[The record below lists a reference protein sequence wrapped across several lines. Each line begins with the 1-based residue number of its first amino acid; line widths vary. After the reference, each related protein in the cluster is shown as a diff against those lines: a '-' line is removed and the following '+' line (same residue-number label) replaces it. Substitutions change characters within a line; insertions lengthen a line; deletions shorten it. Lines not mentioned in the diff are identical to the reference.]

1 MILYIA
7 NRSEI
12 ARRIIRSAKKI
23 GATAVVGYAREDR
36 ELPFVRE
43 ASRSLEIQTSEPRD
57 AYLDAERV
65 IDAAKKLGAT
75 HLHPGYGFL
84 SERADFAEA
93 VEKAGIRFVGPR
105 PETIRSLGDKM
116 ASRDFVRTL
125 EIPLLPSYEEKTQ
138 DDALFEFEASKIEF
152 PLLVKPSAGGGGKG
166 MAIVR
171 QPSEIRDAV
180 ASARRVAMAS
190 FKDDRLFAER
200 YLETARHIEVQ
211 IFGDGKGNILTLG
224 ERECSLQRRYQKL
237 VEETP
242 CESLP
247 EKLRLRILDWSRKIG
262 EKSKYR
268 SAGTI
273 EWIWDGKDQ
282 IYFLEVNSRLQVEH
296 PVTEMV
302 WGVDLVE
309 LQLREACDQL
319 KEFPKLKSAGHAL
332 EVRLC
337 AEDPS
342 QDFLPSAGKI
352 QRLRL
357 PENVR
362 VDFGFAEGNVVSSS
376 FDSMLGKLIAF
387 APTRQECLDK
397 LVEALEKTIL
407 LGPSTNRAYLRQI
420 LLHTSVREG
429 NLRTS
434 FLSEFPYRLDLI
446 ETARAVNSLQT
457 VSSTYSDDEVED
469 LDFDSPWGGVGRS
482 DSNAFVEEF
491 SDRRY
496 YFFPF
501 ADWSERIDKKRQHSR
516 SSGGEQEAQNE
527 IRTPM
532 PGKIVQLHIKKGDS
546 VTKGQVLLVLEA
558 MKMEHQVRAGFDGR
572 VKDLRVSAGQQV
584 LPDDLL
590 LELERVKE
598 LEPAK

>member
-12 ARRIIRSAKKI
+12 ARRVIRSAKKM
-23 GATAVVGYAREDR
+23 GASAVVGYAREDK

-43 ASRSLEIQTSEPRD
+43 ASRSLEIDVTESRN
-57 AYLDAERV
+57 AYLDAAKV
-65 IDAAKKLGAT
+65 IEAAKKLGAT

-93 VEKAGIRFVGPR
+93 VEKSGIRFVGPR
-105 PETIRSLGDKM
+105 AETIRALGDKM
-116 ASRDFVRTL
+116 ASREFVREL
-125 EIPLLPSYEEKTQ
+125 GIPLLPSYEEKTQ
-138 DDALFEFEASKIEF
+138 DDAQFEKEAAKIEF

-166 MAIVR
+166 MVIVR
-171 QPSEIRDAV
+171 EAGEIRDAV
-180 ASARRVAMAS
+180 ASARRVAMGS

-211 IFGDGKGNILTLG
+211 IFGDGNGKVIALG

-242 CESLP
+242 CAYLP
-247 EKLRLRILDWSRKIG
+247 EKLRKKILEWSRKIG
-262 EKSKYR
+262 EKSQYR
-268 SAGTI
+268 SAGTV

-309 LQLREACDQL
+309 LQLLEASGQL
-319 KEFPKLKSAGHAL
+319 KKLPDLKSKGHAI

-357 PENVR
+357 PDNIR
-362 VDFGFAEGNVVSSS
+362 VDFGFSEGNSVSPN

-387 APTRQECLDK
+387 AETREECLDT
-397 LVEALEKTIL
+397 LVAALENTIL

-420 LLHTSVREG
+420 LLHPAVRAG
-429 NLRTS
+429 DLRTS
-434 FLSEFPYRLDLI
+434 LLGEFPYRLDLV
-446 ETARAVNSLQT
+446 ETMKAVSSLQNVST
-457 VSSTYSDDEVED
+457 VLGDEEDQD
-469 LDFDSPWGGVGRS
+469 LDFDSPWGAIARS
-482 DSNAFVEEF
+482 NSNSFVEEF
-491 SDRRY
+491 SNRRY
-496 YFFPF
+496 FFFPF
-501 ADWSERIDKKRQHSR
+501 ADWSERIEKRAQNAR
-516 SSGGEQEAQNE
+516 SSGGEQEASNE

-532 PGKIVQLHIKKGDS
+532 PGKIVQLQVKIGDQ
-546 VTKGQVLLVLEA
+546 VNKGQVLLVLEA
-558 MKMEHQVRAGFDGR
+558 MKMEHQIRAGFQAR

-590 LELERVKE
+590 LELEPVT
-598 LEPAK
+598 